1 MGKSVL
7 EAPSDVPEWVQ
18 GWGGSWDMQVEK
30 PLLYQ
35 VIKTK
40 IENNP
45 ELLRIF
51 ELAES
56 MSPDG
61 RRIAMRMI
69 NDVHGEIKERH
80 IAS

>member
-1 MGKSVL
+1 
-7 EAPSDVPEWVQ
+7 
-18 GWGGSWDMQVEK
+18 MQVEK